1 MSTKTAFKRIA
12 LATVAALGFGVLS
25 SVAPASAVVSNPV
38 YAVDYAASSIE
49 LGADAVLVL
58 HQDYF
63 GDTAAQ
69 VAMTFTV
76 TKNVVGA
83 DTTTAST
90 NTAMPKVYKGD
101 ATGTVS
107 TGTAGEVTR
116 GYAAAAVY
124 SGFPA
129 ADIANAKVNI
139 NNTQTGGS
147 TSGTSV
153 LTTVINTA
161 GGTLDAVA
169 KRVRGFQRV
178 EWTPTVVGTY
188 SVTVSAS
195 TGAGASTSGGAI
207 TQGSP
212 ALVAD
217 TAGAYVWTFTVV
229 AAGTAATAAA
239 KAALALQTPSATWS
253 KSINGY
259 NYCPALGALSIC
271 AVADTYT
278 RAFSSGTLISTTA
291 ADEAVYFPKNL
302 DVASKSVSAAAI
314 IGNVNSAT
322 STGNLL
328 NPVKGATI
336 YAEIAGP
343 GILFLGDYG
352 AIPPYNSIAENY
364 STGRAVKITLGA
376 TSSAYQL
383 LVGTD
388 GTAGKATITISAAN
402 SISATPVVIATE
414 TVTFFDTPAKASL
427 TQLAYSI
434 NGDAGAAATSVATL
448 AVTDKDGNAIPYAH
462 FTNLGYYATAASA
475 NTTVLPA
482 QTALTSKTLSL
493 QPKGALYGT
502 SDVTVT
508 VQNDAGATAAS
519 IVAATA
525 VPTGF
530 SDAAKL
536 VPTVKFATTA
546 QSVIVAKNQIA
557 TLTVT
562 SSDAGA
568 FAPGAKGTLT
578 FVAKDVNALAV
589 PDSLTATVKSVSTV
603 ATSIATQNGSVITDF
618 NSLAT
623 LGTWGLS
630 SATGLDAAG
639 TMTLTLYAPL
649 AEGEFTLSMLL
660 GGSAAVAGTA
670 SGGFA
675 STVAGTTASLKLTVT
690 KSAATKA
697 ADAAAEIAQSALDA
711 AAEATDAAN
720 AATDAANA
728 AAEAADAATAAA
740 QDAADAVAALST
752 QVATLIS
759 GLKAQLTALTNLV
772 IKIQKK
778 VKA

>member
-1 MSTKTAFKRIA
+1 MQLGLPLTRIA
-12 LATVAALGFGVLS
+12 SILLFVFSLSFSAPPALAADPWAEVLAKFAAAEAARLAAIEAATPEGIAAAALKAAISAADSKLLGQSPSLGFSKSIIGYNDCSSLGPLSLCPSGNAVQRSGVLS
-25 SVAPASAVVSNPV
+25 NTDLVKAVTFFERANGSTNLIFT
-38 YAVDYAASSIE
+38 AASH
-49 LGADAVLVL
+49 AFAVGCKVQITGLAIVSGVY
-58 HQDYF
+58 QIREI
-63 GDTAAQ
+63 T
-69 VAMTFTV
+69 
-76 TKNVVGA
+76 
-83 DTTTAST
+83 T
-90 NTAMPKVYKGD
+90 NT
-101 ATGTVS
+101 
-107 TGTAGEVTR
+107 
-116 GYAAAAVY
+116 
-124 SGFPA
+124 F
-129 ADIANAKVNI
+129 
-139 NNTQTGGS
+139 
-147 TSGTSV
+147 
-153 LTTVINTA
+153 
-161 GGTLDAVA
+161 
-169 KRVRGFQRV
+169 
-178 EWTPTVVGTY
+178 
-188 SVTVSAS
+188 SVTSQETFGIYS
-195 TGAGASTSGGAI
+195 TYL
-207 TQGSP
+207 GSFN
-212 ALVAD
+212 V
-217 TAGAYVWTFTVV
+217 F
-229 AAGTAATAAA
+229 AT
-239 KAALALQTPSATWS
+239 P
-253 KSINGY
+253 
-259 NYCPALGALSIC
+259 LSC
-271 AVADTYT
+271 
-278 RAFSSGTLISTTA
+278 ISTTSS
-291 ADEAVYFPKNL
+291 DDLIYFPKNL
-302 DVASKSVSAAAI
+302 DTASKTITAAAI

-322 STGNLL
+322 STGNT
-328 NPVKGATI
+328 PDPMRGVYV
-336 YAEIAGP
+336 YAEIHGP
-343 GILFLGDYG
+343 GILTLCDYSNCS
-352 AIPPYNSIAENY
+352 PSTNSNY
-364 STGRAVKITLGA
+364 SFGRATLIKLSHLNS
-376 TSSAYQL
+376 TFQL

-462 FTNLGYYATAASA
+462 FSNLGFYATAASA

-482 QTALTSKTLSL
+482 HTALTSKTLSL
-493 QPKGALYGT
+493 QPKGGLYGT

-508 VQNDAGATAAS
+508 VQNDAGSSAAK

-536 VPTVKFATTA
+536 IPTVSFATTA

-557 TLTVT
+557 TLAVT
-562 SSDAGA
+562 PSDAGA

-639 TMTLTLYAPL
+639 TMTLTLYAPVV
-649 AEGEFTLSMLL
+649 EGKFTLSMLL
-660 GGSAAVAGTA
+660 GGSAAVAGVA

-675 STVAGTTASLKLTVT
+675 STMAGTTASLELTVT

-697 ADAAAEIAQSALDA
+697 ADAASEVAQAALDA

-720 AATDAANA
+720 AATDAGNA

-752 QVATLIS
+752 QVSEMIS
-759 GLKAQLTALTNLV
+759 ALKKQITALTNLV

>member
-12 LATVAALGFGVLS
+12 LVTVAALGFGVLS
-25 SVAPASAVVSNPV
+25 SVAPASAVVNNPI
-38 YAVDYAASSIE
+38 YTVDYAASTIE
-49 LGADAVLVL
+49 VGQDAVLVL
-58 HQDYF
+58 HQDFF

-69 VAMTFTV
+69 VVMTFTV
-76 TKNVVGA
+76 TQNVYGA

-90 NTAMPKVYKGD
+90 NTAMPKVYLGS

-107 TGTAGEVTR
+107 TGTAAQVAR
-116 GYAAAAVY
+116 GYATGAVY

-129 ADIANAKVNI
+129 ADIANSKVNI
-139 NNTQTGGS
+139 NNTQSGGS
-147 TSGTSV
+147 TTGTAVTSS
-153 LTTVINTA
+153 VINEAPNTSD
-161 GGTLDAVA
+161 GVPV
-169 KRVRGFQRV
+169 RVRGFQRV
-178 EWTPTVVGTY
+178 EWTPTVAGTY
-188 SVTVSAS
+188 SVTVTA
-195 TGAGASTSGGAI
+195 TKGAAN
-207 TQGSP
+207 

-217 TAGAYVWTFTVV
+217 TAGTYVWTVKV
-229 AAGTAATAAA
+229 NAAGTAATAAA
-239 KAALALQTPSATWS
+239 KAKLALQTPSATWS

-259 NYCPALGALSIC
+259 NGCNAVGTGTLSTC
-271 AVADTYT
+271 AVNNTYA
-278 RAFSSGTLISTTA
+278 RAFASGTTSADLVVSTTA

-302 DVASKSVSAAAI
+302 DAASKSIAAAAI
-314 IGNVNSAT
+314 LGNVNSAA

-328 NPVKGATI
+328 DPMKGLTI
-336 YAEIAGP
+336 YAEVSGP
-343 GILFLGDYG
+343 GWLNLCEYG
-352 AIPPYNSIAENY
+352 RCEGTASPNY
-364 STGRAVKITLGA
+364 SAGRATKITLSETGQ
-376 TSSAYQL
+376 TYQL

-414 TVTFFDTPAKASL
+414 TVTFFDTPSKASL

-448 AVTDKDGNAIPYAH
+448 AVTDKDGNTIPYAH
-462 FTNLGYYATAASA
+462 FSNLGYYATAASA

-536 VPTVKFATTA
+536 VPTVKFSTTA

-562 SSDAGA
+562 PSDAGA

-639 TMTLTLYAPL
+639 TMTLTLYAPVV
-649 AEGEFTLSMLL
+649 EGKFTLSMLL

-670 SGGFA
+670 SAGFA
-675 STVAGTTASLKLTVT
+675 STMAGTTASLELTVT

-697 ADAAAEIAQSALDA
+697 ADAASEVAQAALDA

-720 AATDAANA
+720 AATDAGNA

-752 QVATLIS
+752 QVSEMIS
-759 GLKAQLTALTNLV
+759 ALKKQITALTNLV

>member
-1 MSTKTAFKRIA
+1 VQLGLPLTRIA
-12 LATVAALGFGVLS
+12 SILLFVFSLSFSAPPALAADPWAEVLAKFAAAEAARLAAIEAATPEGIAAAALKAAISAADSKLLGQSPSLGFSKSIIGYNDCSSLGPLSLCPSGNAVQRSGVLS
-25 SVAPASAVVSNPV
+25 NTDLVKAVTFFERANGSTNLIFT
-38 YAVDYAASSIE
+38 AASH
-49 LGADAVLVL
+49 AFAVGCKVQITGLAIVNGIY
-58 HQDYF
+58 QIRE
-63 GDTAAQ
+63 
-69 VAMTFTV
+69 V
-76 TKNVVGA
+76 T
-83 DTTTAST
+83 T
-90 NTAMPKVYKGD
+90 NT
-101 ATGTVS
+101 
-107 TGTAGEVTR
+107 
-116 GYAAAAVY
+116 
-124 SGFPA
+124 F
-129 ADIANAKVNI
+129 
-139 NNTQTGGS
+139 
-147 TSGTSV
+147 
-153 LTTVINTA
+153 
-161 GGTLDAVA
+161 
-169 KRVRGFQRV
+169 
-178 EWTPTVVGTY
+178 
-188 SVTVSAS
+188 SVTSQETFGIYS
-195 TGAGASTSGGAI
+195 TYLSSFNVFATPLSCIPTTS
-207 TQGSP
+207 S
-212 ALVAD
+212 D
-217 TAGAYVWTFTVV
+217 
-229 AAGTAATAAA
+229 
-239 KAALALQTPSATWS
+239 
-253 KSINGY
+253 
-259 NYCPALGALSIC
+259 
-271 AVADTYT
+271 D
-278 RAFSSGTLISTTA
+278 LI
-291 ADEAVYFPKNL
+291 YFPKNL
-302 DVASKSVSAAAI
+302 NTASKTITAAAI
-314 IGNVNSAT
+314 IGNVNSTA
-322 STGNLL
+322 STGNT
-328 NPVKGATI
+328 PDPMRGVYV
-336 YAEIAGP
+336 YAEIHGP
-343 GILFLGDYG
+343 GILTLCDYSNCS
-352 AIPPYNSIAENY
+352 PSTNSNY
-364 STGRAVKITLGA
+364 SFGRATLIKLSHLNS
-376 TSSAYQL
+376 TYQL

-414 TVTFFDTPAKASL
+414 TVVFFDTPAKASL

-448 AVTDKDGNAIPYAH
+448 AVTDKDGNSIPYAH
-462 FTNLGYYATAASA
+462 FSNLGYYATAASA

-536 VPTVKFATTA
+536 VPTVKFSTTA

-562 SSDAGA
+562 PSDAGA

-639 TMTLTLYAPL
+639 TMTLTLYAPVV
-649 AEGEFTLSMLL
+649 EGNFTLSMLL

-670 SGGFA
+670 SAGFA
-675 STVAGTTASLKLTVT
+675 STMAGTTASLELTVT

-697 ADAAAEIAQSALDA
+697 ADAASEVAQAALDA

-720 AATDAANA
+720 AATDAGNA

-752 QVATLIS
+752 QVSEMIS
-759 GLKAQLTALTNLV
+759 ALKKQITALTNLV

-778 VKA
+778 A

>member
-12 LATVAALGFGVLS
+12 LVTVAALGFGVLS
-25 SVAPASAVVSNPV
+25 SVAPASAVVNNPV
-38 YAVDYAASSIE
+38 FAVDYAASTIE
-49 LGADAVLVL
+49 LGQDAVLVL
-58 HQDYF
+58 HQDFF

-69 VAMTFTV
+69 VVMTFTV
-76 TKNVVGA
+76 TQNVYGA

-90 NTAMPKVYKGD
+90 NTAMPKVYLGST
-101 ATGTVS
+101 TGTVS
-107 TGTAGEVTR
+107 TGTDAQVAR

-139 NNTQTGGS
+139 NNTQTGGN
-147 TSGTSV
+147 TSGTAVVSSV
-153 LTTVINTA
+153 ANTA
-161 GGTLDAVA
+161 PDTSNGVPV
-169 KRVRGFQRV
+169 RVRGFQRV
-178 EWTPTVVGTY
+178 EWTPTVAGTY
-188 SVTVSAS
+188 SVTVSAT
-195 TGAGASTSGGAI
+195 TGVGTVVNTSGVATTAG
-207 TQGSP
+207 TQ
-212 ALVAD
+212 VAH
-217 TAGAYVWTFTVV
+217 TAGAYVWTIKVN
-229 AAGTAATAAA
+229 AAGTAATATA
-239 KAALALQTPSATWS
+239 KAKLALQTASATWS

-259 NYCPALGALSIC
+259 NGCNAVGTGTLSTC
-271 AVADTYT
+271 AVGSTYE
-278 RAFSSGTLISTTA
+278 RAFGTYPVISTTA

-302 DVASKSVSAAAI
+302 DTASKAITAAAI
-314 IGNVNSAT
+314 VGNVNSAT

-328 NPVKGATI
+328 DPMKGATL
-336 YAEIAGP
+336 YAEVSGP
-343 GILFLGDYG
+343 GWLNLCEYG
-352 AIPPYNSIAENY
+352 KCAGTASENY
-364 STGRAVKITLGA
+364 SAGRATKITLSETGY
-376 TSSAYQL
+376 TFQL

-448 AVTDKDGNAIPYAH
+448 AVTDKDGNTIPYAH
-462 FTNLGYYATAASA
+462 FSNLGYYATAASA

-562 SSDAGA
+562 PSDAGA

-639 TMTLTLYAPL
+639 TMTLTLYAPVV
-649 AEGEFTLSMLL
+649 EGKFTLSMLL

-670 SGGFA
+670 SAGFA
-675 STVAGTTASLKLTVT
+675 STMAGTTASLELTVT

-697 ADAAAEIAQSALDA
+697 ADAASEVAQAALDA

-720 AATDAANA
+720 AATDAGNA

-752 QVATLIS
+752 QVSEMIS
-759 GLKAQLTALTNLV
+759 ALKKQITALTNLV

>member
-1 MSTKTAFKRIA
+1 MERSSIFARIA
-12 LATVAALGFGVLS
+12 NILIAVLGFSLLVPVAKASDPWAEVL
-25 SVAPASAVVSNPV
+25 AR
-38 YAVDYAASSIE
+38 
-49 LGADAVLVL
+49 
-58 HQDYF
+58 F
-63 GDTAAQ
+63 
-69 VAMTFTV
+69 
-76 TKNVVGA
+76 
-83 DTTTAST
+83 
-90 NTAMPKVYKGD
+90 
-101 ATGTVS
+101 
-107 TGTAGEVTR
+107 
-116 GYAAAAVY
+116 AAA
-124 SGFPA
+124 
-129 ADIANAKVNI
+129 
-139 NNTQTGGS
+139 
-147 TSGTSV
+147 
-153 LTTVINTA
+153 
-161 GGTLDAVA
+161 
-169 KRVRGFQRV
+169 
-178 EWTPTVVGTY
+178 E
-188 SVTVSAS
+188 
-195 TGAGASTSGGAI
+195 
-207 TQGSP
+207 
-212 ALVAD
+212 
-217 TAGAYVWTFTVV
+217 
-229 AAGTAATAAA
+229 AA
-239 KAALALQTPSATWS
+239 KAAAIAAATPEAIAAAALKAAIAAADNKLLGQNPSSTFS
-253 KSINGY
+253 KSIIGY
-259 NYCPALGALSIC
+259 NNCNSLGATSLC
-271 AVADTYT
+271 ASGNAVQRSGVLPNTDVVKTVT
-278 RAFSSGTLISTTA
+278 FFERGNFSNNLIFTA
-291 ADEAVYFPKNL
+291 ASHGMTVGCKVQITGLAIVTGIYQIREVTANTFSVTSQETSGIYSTYLGSFNVFATPLSCIPTTSTDDPVYFPKNL
-302 DVASKSVSAAAI
+302 DTASKTITAAAI
-314 IGNVNSAT
+314 IGNINSTA
-322 STGNLL
+322 STGNT
-328 NPVKGATI
+328 PDPMRGVYV
-336 YAEIAGP
+336 YAEISGP
-343 GILFLGDYG
+343 GILTLCDYSNCS
-352 AIPPYNSIAENY
+352 PSTNTNY
-364 STGRAVKITLGA
+364 SFGRATLIKLSHLNS
-376 TSSAYQL
+376 TYQL

-402 SISATPVVIATE
+402 TISATPVVIATE

-462 FTNLGYYATAASA
+462 FTNLGFYATAASA

-508 VQNDAGATAAS
+508 VQNDAGSSAAK

-536 VPTVKFATTA
+536 VPTVSFSTAA

-562 SSDAGA
+562 PSDAGA

-639 TMTLTLYAPL
+639 TMTLTLYAPVV
-649 AEGEFTLSMLL
+649 EGKFTLSMLL
-660 GGSAAVAGTA
+660 GGSAAVAGVA

-675 STVAGTTASLKLTVT
+675 STMAGTTASLELNVT

-697 ADAAAEIAQSALDA
+697 ADAAAEVAQAALDA

-720 AATDAANA
+720 AATDAGNA

-752 QVATLIS
+752 QVSEMIS
-759 GLKAQLTALTNLV
+759 ALKKQITALTNLV